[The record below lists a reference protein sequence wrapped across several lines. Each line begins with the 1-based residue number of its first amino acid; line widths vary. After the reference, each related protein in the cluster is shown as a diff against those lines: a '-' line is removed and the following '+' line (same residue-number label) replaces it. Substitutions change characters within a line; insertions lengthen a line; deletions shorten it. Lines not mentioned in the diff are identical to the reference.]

1 MFHLLKILIST
12 HLAKATLKSKGNKE
26 KYLPLNILQ
35 TMTIKVVYYAPEYS
49 TDCQWIAKHLFIF
62 QCSLICQKNK

>member
-49 TDCQWIAKHLFIF
+49 TDCQ
-62 QCSLICQKNK
+62 